1 MGSAVTPDLSKGGE
15 VDGNLTITGDFKV
28 EGAGS
33 FAYDEIIE
41 GTIGA
46 TRVNIGTRDA
56 SGNPPT
62 DNASYML
69 QIEKYGGTANIK
81 LTRTGNAS
89 SEWSN
94 IHNEATIGTIT
105 EHPFVLQTH
114 STDRLTI
121 TSAGLIGI
129 NTSSPSY
136 ALDVVGVGR
145 FKASQ
150 TTDQLVLT
158 DSTNS
163 TNSSFRSVS
172 GTLFIKPDGS
182 NIKATLNSAGRLGI
196 GTSSPSHLLSLTAS
210 NTVSLIKFLN
220 SSATSNGGEIGLN
233 GIDAYLWNRE
243 SLGKIYFGTNNTTR
257 MMITYDGKIG
267 INTSSPVSTLHVEG
281 VSTTTSGDANAGI
294 TLKAGGEKILQ
305 GWDEG
310 NVNIG
315 EGTFTTAYKIML
327 HGRTKV
333 QNSDI
338 IVDQN
343 KKYAWGNETVYL
355 AGSEANGIDFYHS
368 STHLGRFKTTGFGIG
383 TASPDSDYRL
393 TVQQPTGTNKDYILG
408 IQDNGSN
415 TAFKIDTDSGDNVAL
430 KLYNGSGAE
439 KIRFDAGGVSYVN
452 NGQNFGI
459 GTASPSHPL
468 HINSGVSNGQLM
480 QLHNTNNA
488 DGTFIKFT
496 GAHSTSE
503 DWQIGSGTLGY
514 YIYNLTDSSMGLMV
528 SNAGKI
534 GIGTTS
540 PNTNLEVVG
549 TIRASGA
556 TPIIQLKETDTSN
569 AIQGF
574 QINSSGGSIS
584 FNSLNNNDGF
594 TSTDYQMHRTGSG
607 AYYHKWFI
615 ANSSKMILNNSGNLG
630 IGTDSP
636 SQKLDIYGSMV
647 IDAWIRGWEVPSN
660 HTYGRYWMNFN
671 SGHPLY
677 RTGADDKYHKFQRYS
692 DEDVMVV
699 GGSNKRVGIG
709 TSSPATQLHLNS
721 TSPDIRIQVSSGTNF
736 GSLQFYNNSGA
747 LASAIGNY
755 GHTQNLYFQVQG
767 ANNALFHSAGNIFY
781 KDIEIENQFP
791 NITFDDSQGGV
802 MKIGSNSGDIRIFQ
816 NASGDSATTE
826 TIYVTNT
833 GKVGIGNSSSNQ
845 PTAKLEVTPND
856 SDLTS
861 NSALGLW
868 IKGSNGGIKIG
879 RHDGNDG
886 AFTHIYTD
894 VASTDFAYI
903 VTNDRTG
910 GGIATDRVAGADNNP
925 SNNYIEL
932 KSYAQT
938 HSILGTT
945 KFKLDQNSRISLSN
959 NDSGTSNTVFGK
971 LAGNNI
977 DSGSNYNTFI
987 GEQVSDATMDDANS
1001 NVGVGYASLSA
1012 LTQGDHN
1019 VAIGANV
1026 MNELTTG
1033 SQNVGMGLSALRYN
1047 QTGTGNIALGHQS
1060 MQSASGNSHSN
1071 NTSVGQQSLYS
1082 ITTGGNNTALGYQS
1096 AYSLTTGSENVSIG
1110 RGSSYSATVSGEN
1123 ISIGTQSLYTNTAGK
1138 RNIAIGLY
1146 SQNAGNLTV
1155 EGQIANNV
1163 SIGYASS
1170 YHNVTGT
1177 ANTAVG
1183 NEAMKGASGNSHS
1196 NNTAVGAYSLNAI
1209 TTGGDNVALGANSLD
1224 ALTIGTRN
1232 TALGYNSATAL
1243 GAEET
1248 GNIAIGWNSMST
1260 MDEGSGGTINYNI
1273 ALGVQALSGADL
1285 GSGTEDISH
1294 NIAIGTDSLRLTSG
1308 DASTGQIAIGRQ
1320 ALSALTS
1327 GSRTTAV
1334 GYQAGLTA
1342 TTIDYT
1348 TIVGYQAGLKL
1359 LDSTHNTL
1367 VGYTAG
1373 YSLGSDEADSNT
1385 FMGTSAGANGD
1396 YSTTNNNT
1404 ANNNVG
1410 IGKSSMGGSQGSGSS
1425 YNFTATNNVAIGV
1438 DSLKVIT
1445 TANNSTAVGYGALQS
1460 LTAGNSNLAIGYESS
1475 KTLSG
1480 GAANITLGHQ
1490 AMLNATNISSA
1501 IFIGANAGDAI
1512 TTSTDPNGTI
1522 GIGYNSLTALTSGA
1536 GNTAIGYEASDS
1548 VTTGAGNTSLGYRAL
1563 ASSASSS
1570 DNNVAIGYQAM
1581 DASHGTGGGQNVFMG
1596 KNAGGG
1602 TWTTGACNFNVGI
1615 GSEALAGALAVSSGT
1630 IGIGYQALTALTSGN
1645 QNTVIGYQ
1653 AAMELQDNHANTV
1666 IGYQAMYR
1674 SGATTYHNTFVGNL
1688 AGDGDWTGACHS
1700 NTAVGSSVMRGA
1712 MTITAV
1718 DNVAMG
1724 RDTLAALTSGASN
1737 TALGADAGDVIT
1749 TGLNNTIVGKGS
1761 DPSANNAT
1769 NQTVVGYAVTGIA
1782 DNTAVIGNSAV
1793 TKVYMASDANDSATS
1808 QAEGA
1813 ELIAKSGYFKT
1824 IGIDGS
1830 LTGGSATSDNPIL
1843 TLHGAY
1849 NQSPNGSNGH
1859 SLKFVMHD
1867 NTTTSTH
1874 TGETARIA
1882 TVSRSGSMASGIST
1896 FGTDLEFHNRVGG
1909 TMTKQMTIRGGD
1921 NRNKVIIHGNNAG
1934 GSGGVALEV
1943 HNDGNDANRDGI
1955 EITAGADDASGT
1967 TAYIDAHDG
1976 NGDQVGHISNTSGTF
1991 ALTDVSDK
1999 RLKKNIV
2006 DTSVK
2011 GVETIDKMKVRD
2023 FEWIKS
2029 GDKMTAG
2036 FIAQELAEAFPSAV
2050 TGEDGAMEDILDD
2063 DGNKTGERIKPMGV
2077 SRDVLVPVL
2086 IKAVQELST
2095 RIKELEGK

>member
-1 MGSAVTPDLSKGGE
+1 YGGMGSAVTPDLSKGGE

-459 GTASPSHPL
+459 GT
-468 HINSGVSNGQLM
+468 
-480 QLHNTNNA
+480 
-488 DGTFIKFT
+488 
-496 GAHSTSE
+496 
-503 DWQIGSGTLGY
+503 
-514 YIYNLTDSSMGLMV
+514 
-528 SNAGKI
+528 
-534 GIGTTS
+534 
-540 PNTNLEVVG
+540 
-549 TIRASGA
+549 
-556 TPIIQLKETDTSN
+556 
-569 AIQGF
+569 
-574 QINSSGGSIS
+574 
-584 FNSLNNNDGF
+584 
-594 TSTDYQMHRTGSG
+594 
-607 AYYHKWFI
+607 
-615 ANSSKMILNNSGNLG
+615 
-630 IGTDSP
+630 DSP

-945 KFKLDQNSRISLSN
+945 
-959 NDSGTSNTVFGK
+959 
-971 LAGNNI
+971 
-977 DSGSNYNTFI
+977 
-987 GEQVSDATMDDANS
+987 
-1001 NVGVGYASLSA
+1001 
-1012 LTQGDHN
+1012 
-1019 VAIGANV
+1019 
-1026 MNELTTG
+1026 
-1033 SQNVGMGLSALRYN
+1033 
-1047 QTGTGNIALGHQS
+1047 
-1060 MQSASGNSHSN
+1060 
-1071 NTSVGQQSLYS
+1071 
-1082 ITTGGNNTALGYQS
+1082 
-1096 AYSLTTGSENVSIG
+1096 
-1110 RGSSYSATVSGEN
+1110 
-1123 ISIGTQSLYTNTAGK
+1123 
-1138 RNIAIGLY
+1138 
-1146 SQNAGNLTV
+1146 
-1155 EGQIANNV
+1155 
-1163 SIGYASS
+1163 
-1170 YHNVTGT
+1170 
-1177 ANTAVG
+1177 
-1183 NEAMKGASGNSHS
+1183 
-1196 NNTAVGAYSLNAI
+1196 
-1209 TTGGDNVALGANSLD
+1209 
-1224 ALTIGTRN
+1224 
-1232 TALGYNSATAL
+1232 
-1243 GAEET
+1243 
-1248 GNIAIGWNSMST
+1248 
-1260 MDEGSGGTINYNI
+1260 
-1273 ALGVQALSGADL
+1273 
-1285 GSGTEDISH
+1285 
-1294 NIAIGTDSLRLTSG
+1294 
-1308 DASTGQIAIGRQ
+1308 
-1320 ALSALTS
+1320 
-1327 GSRTTAV
+1327 
-1334 GYQAGLTA
+1334 
-1342 TTIDYT
+1342 
-1348 TIVGYQAGLKL
+1348 
-1359 LDSTHNTL
+1359 
-1367 VGYTAG
+1367 
-1373 YSLGSDEADSNT
+1373 
-1385 FMGTSAGANGD
+1385 
-1396 YSTTNNNT
+1396 
-1404 ANNNVG
+1404 
-1410 IGKSSMGGSQGSGSS
+1410 
-1425 YNFTATNNVAIGV
+1425 
-1438 DSLKVIT
+1438 
-1445 TANNSTAVGYGALQS
+1445 
-1460 LTAGNSNLAIGYESS
+1460 
-1475 KTLSG
+1475 
-1480 GAANITLGHQ
+1480 
-1490 AMLNATNISSA
+1490 
-1501 IFIGANAGDAI
+1501 
-1512 TTSTDPNGTI
+1512 
-1522 GIGYNSLTALTSGA
+1522 
-1536 GNTAIGYEASDS
+1536 
-1548 VTTGAGNTSLGYRAL
+1548 
-1563 ASSASSS
+1563 
-1570 DNNVAIGYQAM
+1570 
-1581 DASHGTGGGQNVFMG
+1581 
-1596 KNAGGG
+1596 
-1602 TWTTGACNFNVGI
+1602 
-1615 GSEALAGALAVSSGT
+1615 
-1630 IGIGYQALTALTSGN
+1630 
-1645 QNTVIGYQ
+1645 
-1653 AAMELQDNHANTV
+1653 
-1666 IGYQAMYR
+1666 
-1674 SGATTYHNTFVGNL
+1674 
-1688 AGDGDWTGACHS
+1688 
-1700 NTAVGSSVMRGA
+1700 
-1712 MTITAV
+1712 
-1718 DNVAMG
+1718 
-1724 RDTLAALTSGASN
+1724 
-1737 TALGADAGDVIT
+1737 
-1749 TGLNNTIVGKGS
+1749 
-1761 DPSANNAT
+1761 
-1769 NQTVVGYAVTGIA
+1769 
-1782 DNTAVIGNSAV
+1782 
-1793 TKVYMASDANDSATS
+1793 
-1808 QAEGA
+1808 
-1813 ELIAKSGYFKT
+1813 
-1824 IGIDGS
+1824 
-1830 LTGGSATSDNPIL
+1830 
-1843 TLHGAY
+1843 
-1849 NQSPNGSNGH
+1849 
-1859 SLKFVMHD
+1859 
-1867 NTTTSTH
+1867 
-1874 TGETARIA
+1874 
-1882 TVSRSGSMASGIST
+1882 
-1896 FGTDLEFHNRVGG
+1896 
-1909 TMTKQMTIRGGD
+1909 
-1921 NRNKVIIHGNNAG
+1921 
-1934 GSGGVALEV
+1934 
-1943 HNDGNDANRDGI
+1943 
-1955 EITAGADDASGT
+1955 
-1967 TAYIDAHDG
+1967 
-1976 NGDQVGHISNTSGTF
+1976 
-1991 ALTDVSDK
+1991 
-1999 RLKKNIV
+1999 
-2006 DTSVK
+2006 
-2011 GVETIDKMKVRD
+2011 
-2023 FEWIKS
+2023 
-2029 GDKMTAG
+2029 
-2036 FIAQELAEAFPSAV
+2036 
-2050 TGEDGAMEDILDD
+2050 
-2063 DGNKTGERIKPMGV
+2063 
-2077 SRDVLVPVL
+2077 
-2086 IKAVQELST
+2086 
-2095 RIKELEGK
+2095 

>member
-15 VDGNLTITGDFKV
+15 IDGDLTITGDFKV

-33 FAYDEIIE
+33 FAYDEIIQ

-81 LTRTGNAS
+81 LSRTGNAS

-121 TSAGLIGI
+121 TSAGLVGIGA
-129 NTSSPSY
+129 TPSY
-136 ALDVVGVGR
+136 NLDIQNAGLTEAQI
-145 FKASQ
+145 KASSSGRARLRI
-150 TTDQLVLT
+150 DA
-158 DSTNS
+158 NS
-163 TNSSFRSVS
+163 DIPEIYFSVS
-172 GTLFIKPDGS
+172 GTRKSSIFQ
-182 NIKATLNSAGRLGI
+182 SANGNNLGIFGFTNQNTILSADLANDRIGI
-196 GTSSPSHLLSLTAS
+196 GTESPATHLHV
-210 NTVSLIKFLN
+210 NGNIRYN
-220 SSATSNGGEIGLN
+220 EWQTSNGNAIVYVN
-233 GIDAYLWNRE
+233 GTDSIL
-243 SLGKIYFGTNNTTR
+243 KIYKSNGSDFSRIHSNGTSYL
-257 MMITYDGKIG
+257 MG
-267 INTSSPVSTLHVEG
+267 
-281 VSTTTSGDANAGI
+281 
-294 TLKAGGEKILQ
+294 
-305 GWDEG
+305 G
-310 NVNIG
+310 NV
-315 EGTFTTAYKIML
+315 
-327 HGRTKV
+327 
-333 QNSDI
+333 
-338 IVDQN
+338 
-343 KKYAWGNETVYL
+343 
-355 AGSEANGIDFYHS
+355 
-368 STHLGRFKTTGFGIG
+368 
-383 TASPDSDYRL
+383 
-393 TVQQPTGTNKDYILG
+393 
-408 IQDNGSN
+408 
-415 TAFKIDTDSGDNVAL
+415 
-430 KLYNGSGAE
+430 
-439 KIRFDAGGVSYVN
+439 
-452 NGQNFGI
+452 
-459 GTASPSHPL
+459 
-468 HINSGVSNGQLM
+468 
-480 QLHNTNNA
+480 
-488 DGTFIKFT
+488 
-496 GAHSTSE
+496 
-503 DWQIGSGTLGY
+503 
-514 YIYNLTDSSMGLMV
+514 
-528 SNAGKI
+528 

-556 TPIIQLKETDTSN
+556 TPAIQLKETDATN

-615 ANSSKMILNNSGNLG
+615 ANSSRMILNNSGNLG

-647 IDAWIRGWEVPSN
+647 IDDWIRGWEVPSN

-671 SGHPLY
+671 GGHPLY

-699 GGSNKRVGIG
+699 GGTNKRVGIG
-709 TSSPATQLHLNS
+709 TSSPQTQLHLNS

-945 KFKLDQNSRISLSN
+945 VFKLDQNSRISLSN
-959 NDSGTSNTVFGK
+959 NDSGSDGNTLFGK
-971 LAGNNI
+971 SAGNSI
-977 DSGSNYNTFI
+977 ASGAYYNSSF
-987 GEQVSDATMDDANS
+987 GN
-1001 NVGVGYASLSA
+1001 LA
-1012 LTQGDHN
+1012 LQDTSTGDRN
-1019 VAIGANV
+1019 TAV
-1026 MNELTTG
+1026 G
-1033 SQNVGMGLSALRYN
+1033 SQALYRN
-1047 QTGTGNIALGHQS
+1047 A
-1060 MQSASGNSHSN
+1060 
-1071 NTSVGQQSLYS
+1071 
-1082 ITTGGNNTALGYQS
+1082 TGGNNTAVGAESMLGV
-1096 AYSLTTGSENVSIG
+1096 N
-1110 RGSSYSATVSGEN
+1110 
-1123 ISIGTQSLYTNTAGK
+1123 
-1138 RNIAIGLY
+1138 
-1146 SQNAGNLTV
+1146 
-1155 EGQIANNV
+1155 
-1163 SIGYASS
+1163 
-1170 YHNVTGT
+1170 
-1177 ANTAVG
+1177 
-1183 NEAMKGASGNSHS
+1183 GNSHS
-1196 NNTAVGAYSLNAI
+1196 NNTAIGAYSLNAI

-1224 ALTIGTRN
+1224 ALTSGTRN

-1243 GAEET
+1243 GAGET

-1294 NIAIGTDSLRLTSG
+1294 NIAIGTDSLRLVSG

-1512 TTSTDPNGTI
+1512 TTSTNPNGTI
-1522 GIGYNSLTALTSGA
+1522 GIGYNSLTALTTGA
-1536 GNTAIGYEASDS
+1536 GNTALGYQAGQGILTGHSNTFLGYEAGSSFDS
-1548 VTTGAGNTSLGYRAL
+1548 GESNMTAIGRNAM
-1563 ASSASSS
+1563 SSANNDSSS
-1570 DNNVAIGYQAM
+1570 NCVAIGVNALEGGTGVITNNIAIGKDSMSSTSNRNVNASIAIGQGAM
-1581 DASHGTGGGQNVFMG
+1581 DST
-1596 KNAGGG
+1596 AGGEITDCIAIG
-1602 TWTTGACNFNVGI
+1602 RDSMHHASNQLNGVTG
-1615 GSEALAGALAVSSGT
+1615 S
-1630 IGIGYQALTALTSGN
+1630 IGIGAYSLQSLTTGNDNIAL
-1645 QNTVIGYQ
+1645 GYQ
-1653 AAMELQDNHANTV
+1653 
-1666 IGYQAMYR
+1666 
-1674 SGATTYHNTFVGNL
+1674 SG
-1688 AGDGDWTGACHS
+1688 
-1700 NTAVGSSVMRGA
+1700 
-1712 MTITAV
+1712 
-1718 DNVAMG
+1718 
-1724 RDTLAALTSGASN
+1724 DTL
-1737 TALGADAGDVIT
+1737 T
-1749 TGLNNTIVGKGS
+1749 TGTENTIIGS
-1761 DPSANNAT
+1761 KCDVAS
-1769 NQTVVGYAVTGIA
+1769 A
-1782 DNTAVIGNSAV
+1782 DNTNNVIIGNNLTATDKDNAVFIGNDTNHIENDFNADATWNYSSDERQKKDIKDDTLGLEFINDLRPVTYKHKSPSEFPKEWSA
-1793 TKVYMASDANDSATS
+1793 YNANDK
-1808 QAEGA
+1808 EPMG
-1813 ELIAKSGYFKT
+1813 GNKT
-1824 IGIDGS
+1824 I
-1830 LTGGSATSDNPIL
+1830 
-1843 TLHGAY
+1843 HG
-1849 NQSPNGSNGH
+1849 
-1859 SLKFVMHD
+1859 L
-1867 NTTTSTH
+1867 
-1874 TGETARIA
+1874 
-1882 TVSRSGSMASGIST
+1882 
-1896 FGTDLEFHNRVGG
+1896 
-1909 TMTKQMTIRGGD
+1909 
-1921 NRNKVIIHGNNAG
+1921 
-1934 GSGGVALEV
+1934 
-1943 HNDGNDANRDGI
+1943 
-1955 EITAGADDASGT
+1955 
-1967 TAYIDAHDG
+1967 
-1976 NGDQVGHISNTSGTF
+1976 
-1991 ALTDVSDK
+1991 
-1999 RLKKNIV
+1999 
-2006 DTSVK
+2006 
-2011 GVETIDKMKVRD
+2011 
-2023 FEWIKS
+2023 
-2029 GDKMTAG
+2029 
-2036 FIAQELAEAFPSAV
+2036 IAQEVKQA
-2050 TGEDGAMEDILDD
+2050 LDNQGVDTFSGWSVGD
-2063 DGNKTGERIKPMGV
+2063 DGRQRISAEKMVMP
-2077 SRDVLVPVL
+2077 L
-2086 IKAVQELST
+2086 IKAVQELSAEVKQL
-2095 RIKELEGK
+2095 KEQLKDK